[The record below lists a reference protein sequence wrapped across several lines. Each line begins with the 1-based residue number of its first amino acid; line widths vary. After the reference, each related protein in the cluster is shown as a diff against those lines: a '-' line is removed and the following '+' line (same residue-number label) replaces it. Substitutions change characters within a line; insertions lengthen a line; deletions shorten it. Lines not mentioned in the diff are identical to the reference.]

1 MSTDEKTIQRF
12 LGRTALITGG
22 TSGIGLATALR
33 LQAEGARIAVTGR
46 GAEGVV
52 QARIALGEDAAV
64 FASDAGSLTDID
76 ALMRAV
82 EHRFGKLDVL
92 FLNAAIAKA
101 GALERVS
108 EADFDAQIAINL
120 KGVFFALQKAL
131 PLLNPGASVIVTT
144 SIGNRFG
151 TPGSSVYS
159 ATKGAL
165 RSMVQ
170 TVALEL
176 IGRGIRVNCICPG
189 PIDTPMFDR
198 MGLAEA
204 VLKQRKA
211 TIQEKSPSKR
221 FGSPDEVA
229 KVVLFLACDD
239 SSYVVGEEIVV
250 DGGMSIMRP
259 VGS

>member
-1 MSTDEKTIQRF
+1 MKLSDK
-12 LGRTALITGG
+12 TALITGG
-22 TSGIGLATALR
+22 TSGIGLATAL
-33 LQAEGARIAVTGR
+33 LFQAEGARVAVTGR
-46 GAEGVV
+46 SPEGIAQASKVLGDDALVV
-52 QARIALGEDAAV
+52 
-64 FASDAGSLTDID
+64 ASDAGSLADIG
-76 ALMRAV
+76 ALMSEVAQ
-82 EHRFGKLDVL
+82 RFDKLDVL
-92 FLNAAIAKA
+92 FLNAAIAKS
-101 GALERVS
+101 GALEKVS
-108 EADFDAQIAINL
+108 EADFDEQIGINL
-120 KGVFFALQKAL
+120 KGVFFTLQRAL
-131 PLLNPGASVIVTT
+131 PLLNPGASVVVTT

-170 TVALEL
+170 TVALEV
-176 IGRGIRVNCICPG
+176 IGRGIRVNAICPG

-198 MGLAEA
+198 MGLTEA
-204 VLKQRKA
+204 ALKQRKA

-221 FGSPDEVA
+221 FGSPAEVA